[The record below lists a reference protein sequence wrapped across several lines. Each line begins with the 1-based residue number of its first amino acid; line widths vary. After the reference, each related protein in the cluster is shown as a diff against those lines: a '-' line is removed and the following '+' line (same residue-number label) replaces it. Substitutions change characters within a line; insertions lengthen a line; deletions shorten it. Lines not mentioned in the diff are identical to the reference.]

1 MERKIDDISSNL
13 SFIAMLSPALER
25 AIMT

>member
-13 SFIAMLSPALER
+13 SFIAMLSPALEK
-25 AIMT
+25 ATMT